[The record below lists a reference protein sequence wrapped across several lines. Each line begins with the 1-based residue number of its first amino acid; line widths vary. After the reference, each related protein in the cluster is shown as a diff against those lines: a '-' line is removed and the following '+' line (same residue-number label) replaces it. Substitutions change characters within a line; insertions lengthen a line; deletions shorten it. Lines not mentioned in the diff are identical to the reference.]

1 MSMFSR
7 GAAILA
13 ASVLVI
19 VGVTPPASAH
29 VTVSSPD
36 AKPGGF
42 AKLVFRVPTESDTA
56 STTKLTVTL
65 PKEHPFVFVGT
76 QVKSGWK
83 VTKTEQTLA
92 QPIES
97 GDSTVSKV
105 VATITWTADPA
116 GVPAGQFDEF
126 ALSVGRLP
134 EKVDSLSF
142 PAEQTYSDG
151 EVVRWD
157 QPRTGSDEPEH
168 PAPVLKLAAAP
179 NSQPAPAATNSDN
192 SDDTDDSDL
201 LARLLGGG
209 GLVLGL
215 AGLALGLRRRPSAPQ

>member
-1 MSMFSR
+1 MSMFIR
-7 GAAILA
+7 GAAIAA
-13 ASVLVI
+13 ASVVVV

-65 PKEHPFVFVGT
+65 PKEHPFAFVGT

-83 VTKTEQTLA
+83 VTRTEQTLDK
-92 QPIES
+92 PIEA

-105 VATITWTADPA
+105 VATVTWTAEPS

-134 EKVDSLSF
+134 EGVDSLSF
-142 PAEQTYSDG
+142 PADQTYSDG
-151 EVVRWD
+151 EVVRWNE
-157 QPRTGSDEPEH
+157 PRNGSDEPEH
-168 PAPVLKLAAAP
+168 PAPVLKLVAAQT
-179 NSQPAPAATNSDN
+179 SQPAPAPAES
-192 SDDTDDSDL
+192 DDSDL

-215 AGLALGLRRRPSAPQ
+215 AGLALALRRRPAPSQ